1 MSMTTI
7 ESKHV
12 NINNNQKEVFDFL
25 NDLNN
30 FKLLLPQDKIS
41 NWKSDFKSCSFKVN
55 GMATISLILESS
67 IPNQTHHIISGSE
80 SPFPFTLD
88 IIVDQDGE
96 NSVAYNK
103 FVGEINPFLRL
114 MVEKPLSNL
123 FNYIADKLAE
133 VKKRD

>member
-1 MSMTTI
+1 MTTI

-12 NINNNQKEVFDFL
+12 NIENNQKEVFDFL

-41 NWKSDFKSCSFKVN
+41 NWKSDLKSCSFKVN

-67 IPNQTHHIISGSE
+67 NPSQSHHIISGPE

-88 IIVDQDGE
+88 ITVDQDGE
-96 NSVAYNK
+96 NSIAYNK
-103 FVGEINPFLRL
+103 FAGEINPFLRL

-133 VKKRD
+133 VKKRS

>member
-1 MSMTTI
+1 MTTI

-12 NINNNQKEVFDFL
+12 DINNTQKEVFDFL
-25 NDLNN
+25 GDLNN

-41 NWKSDFKSCSFKVN
+41 NWKSDLKSCSFKVN

-67 IPNQTHHIISGSE
+67 DPNKNHHIVSGEE

-88 IIVDQDGE
+88 ITVDENCE
-96 NSVAYNK
+96 NSIAYNK
-103 FVGEINPFLRL
+103 FVGEINPFLKL

-133 VKKRD
+133 VKKRN